1 MRRVDSRTVVLWT
14 PLVIGFWI
22 AIGIR
27 QSFFVPTEHQRANT
41 NRNESAVTGWVVA
54 RAGRLYYRNPS
65 LLDLIGRH
73 AARRLTESPEDPDPD
88 LSSTTVLDLSG
99 ALQSHAGR

>member
-1 MRRVDSRTVVLWT
+1 MRRVDSANAG

-22 AIGIR
+22 A
-27 QSFFVPTEHQRANT
+27 

-73 AARRLTESPEDPDPD
+73 AARRLTEPPEDPDPD